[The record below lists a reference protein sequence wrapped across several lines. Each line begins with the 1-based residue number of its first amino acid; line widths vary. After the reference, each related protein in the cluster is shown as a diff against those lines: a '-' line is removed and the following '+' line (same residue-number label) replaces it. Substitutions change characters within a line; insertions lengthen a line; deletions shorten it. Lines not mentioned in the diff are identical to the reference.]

1 MTAAATG
8 AEPVQKT
15 PGTAGTRGAGKAPRR
30 ARKQGATA
38 GLLVTVTKRLSALV
52 LLMLATS
59 FIVFSAMYLAPGSPE
74 SFLARGNSVTADTLQ
89 AIRDQYRLDD
99 PFFERYL
106 AWLGGIVTGDFGQ
119 SLQFRQPVGDLIASR
134 VATTGFL
141 VAYSFAL
148 ILASGIVIGVVA
160 AVKRGKVDSA
170 AIIATTVAMGT
181 PAFVMAIGLTSLFAV
196 TLGWFPAFGAGEGLF
211 GRIQHLT
218 LPAVALALSSAA
230 LVARA
235 TRSSMLAELGKEY
248 VETARVR
255 GIPQRRI
262 IWRHAFRNALVPV
275 VTLAGLVVSGLL
287 VTTTLVETAFGLN
300 GMGSLLVQSV
310 NAKDFPVTQAIVLII
325 VGVFALCNL
334 LVDLIYPLVDPRVRG
349 KVGA

>member
-1 MTAAATG
+1 MSDALSG
-8 AEPVQKT
+8 ALRMI
-15 PGTAGTRGAGKAPRR
+15 A
-30 ARKQGATA
+30 
-38 GLLVTVTKRLSALV
+38 KRVSALA

-106 AWLGGIVTGDFGQ
+106 SWLGGLVTGDFGQ
-119 SLQFRQPVGDLIASR
+119 SLQFRQPVDDLIASR
-134 VATTGFL
+134 ITTTGAL
-141 VAYSFAL
+141 VAYASVL
-148 ILASGIVIGVVA
+148 ILASGIVIGVIA

-170 AIIATTVAMGT
+170 AIIGTTVAMGT
-181 PAFVMAIGLTSLFAV
+181 PSFVVAIGLTSLFAV
-196 TLGWFPAFGAGEGLF
+196 TLGWFPAFGAGEGF
-211 GRIQHLT
+211 FNRIWHLT

-235 TRSSMLAELGKEY
+235 TRSSMLAEMGKEY

-255 GIPQRRI
+255 GIPEGRI
-262 IWRHAFRNALVPV
+262 IWRHAFRNAMVPV

-334 LVDLIYPLVDPRVRG
+334 LVDLLYPLVDPRVRG

>member
-1 MTAAATG
+1 MNEAVTG
-8 AEPVQKT
+8 ALRIL
-15 PGTAGTRGAGKAPRR
+15 A
-30 ARKQGATA
+30 
-38 GLLVTVTKRLSALV
+38 KRLCALV

-119 SLQFRQPVGDLIASR
+119 SLQFRQPVGDLIGSR
-134 VATTGFL
+134 VATTGAL
-141 VAYSFAL
+141 VAYASVL
-148 ILASGIVIGVVA
+148 ILASGIVIGVIA

-170 AIIATTVAMGT
+170 AIIGTTVAMGT
-181 PAFVMAIGLTSLFAV
+181 PSFVVAIGLTSLFAV
-196 TLGWFPAFGAGEGLF
+196 TLGWFPAFGAGEGFL
-211 GRIQHLT
+211 GRIWHLT

-230 LVARA
+230 LVARS
-235 TRSSMLAELGKEY
+235 TRSSMLAEMSKEY

-334 LVDLIYPLVDPRVRG
+334 LVDLVYPLVDPRVRG

>member
-8 AEPVQKT
+8 AGPVEKP
-15 PGTAGTRGAGKAPRR
+15 PGAPGRAAPGAAAGM
-30 ARKQGATA
+30 
-38 GLLVTVTKRLSALV
+38 LLTLAKRLLALV

-134 VATTGFL
+134 LTTTGFL
-141 VAYSFAL
+141 VAYSFVL
-148 ILASGIVIGVVA
+148 ILASGIVIGVIA
-160 AVKRGKVDSA
+160 AVKRGKADSA

-196 TLGWFPAFGAGEGLF
+196 TLGWFPAFGAGEGFL
-211 GRIQHLT
+211 GRLRHLT

-235 TRSSMLAELGKEY
+235 TRSSMLAELGREY

-255 GIPQRRI
+255 GIPERRI

-310 NAKDFPVTQAIVLII
+310 NSKDFPVTQAIVLII

>member
-1 MTAAATG
+1 MSDALSG
-8 AEPVQKT
+8 ALRMI
-15 PGTAGTRGAGKAPRR
+15 A
-30 ARKQGATA
+30 
-38 GLLVTVTKRLSALV
+38 KRLSALA

-106 AWLGGIVTGDFGQ
+106 SWLGGMVTGDFGQ
-119 SLQFRQPVGDLIASR
+119 SLQFRQPVDDLIASR
-134 VATTGFL
+134 LTTTATL
-141 VAYSFAL
+141 VVYAFAL
-148 ILASGIVIGVVA
+148 ILASGIVIGVIA

-170 AIIATTVAMGT
+170 AIIGTTIAMGT
-181 PAFVMAIGLTSLFAV
+181 PSFVVAIGLTSLFAV
-196 TLGWFPAFGAGEGLF
+196 TLGWFPAFGAGEGF
-211 GRIQHLT
+211 FNRIWHLT

-235 TRSSMLAELGKEY
+235 TRSSMLAEMSKEY

-255 GIPQRRI
+255 GLPEGRI
-262 IWRHAFRNALVPV
+262 IWRHAFRNAMVPV

-325 VGVFALCNL
+325 VGVFALANL
-334 LVDLIYPLVDPRVRG
+334 LVDLVYPLVDPRVRG

>member
-1 MTAAATG
+1 MTRA
-8 AEPVQKT
+8 PVDLAS
-15 PGTAGTRGAGKAPRR
+15 G
-30 ARKQGATA
+30 
-38 GLLVTVTKRLSALV
+38 VTVELAKEPEAPSGPKSPSVRSGILTGVLIMLAKRLSALA
-52 LLMLATS
+52 LLMLVTS

-74 SFLARGNSVTADTLQ
+74 SFLVRGNSVTADTLQ
-89 AIRDQYRLDD
+89 AIRDQYHLDD

-106 AWLGGIVTGDFGQ
+106 SWLGGIFTGDFGQ
-119 SLQFRQPVGDLIASR
+119 SLQFRQPVGDLIGSR
-134 VATTGFL
+134 VTTTVTL
-141 VAYSFAL
+141 VAYAFVL
-148 ILASGIVIGVVA
+148 ILVSGVVIGVIA
-160 AVKRGKVDSA
+160 AVKRGKTDSA
-170 AIIATTVAMGT
+170 AIIGTTIAMGT
-181 PAFVMAIGLTSLFAV
+181 PSFVIAIGLTSLFAV
-196 TLGWFPAFGAGEGLF
+196 TFGWFPAFGAGEGFLD
-211 GRIQHLT
+211 RIWHLT

-235 TRSSMLAELGKEY
+235 TRSSMLAELSKEY

-255 GIPQRRI
+255 GIPQRRV

-334 LVDLIYPLVDPRVRG
+334 LVDLLHPLVDPRVRG